1 MKQGISGIQN
11 KHSKLDFGNMTTLF
25 IMLMAAFI
33 GIYILMTLSYWRIEI
48 TNELNLLEMIVHT
61 DVQLA
66 RIEVLRWDSLVCHT
80 GILTTLI
87 CTIGLVGKGFYEIF
101 RHRRT
106 FKDSKDFIKLGLFT
120 IVVTGVFYNIWF

>member
-1 MKQGISGIQN
+1 
-11 KHSKLDFGNMTTLF
+11 MTTLF

-120 IVVTGVFYNIWF
+120 IVVTVVFYNIWF